1 MTSESKTAPT
11 QGGTVKLLA
20 ALFLALLLAGLA
32 VRFHAAGQAS
42 SIYGPTHV
50 TAGSRDVFL
59 LFSNELHRFSEQ
71 GEWLGSVTIESL
83 GVRESPID
91 LVALADGRLVIA
103 EQRPARIRV
112 CDPGN
117 WSCELLGEGP
127 LAELERQYKVLPSRS
142 GSHWWVTD
150 APGDTLLRLE
160 PESGNLETVLAP
172 GTLAGP
178 NGLAYDGDGRLWVAD
193 TDHRR
198 IVELLPSPEGGLVT
212 GREHSAMNALT
223 VGNRHYPMMLE
234 WSGDGHFWVV
244 QAASFA
250 EASAD
255 LVLYHPEKG
264 ASSVVPLP
272 RGAYPTDLAAAG
284 SGFLV
289 SDMEQFRVYRID
301 TASRVVEEFGDN
313 AFKGRLNEARSRR
326 TAYERLG
333 TVSLAVT
340 VIGAVLLIVAAIR
353 LTPRGQRWS
362 QVPPALDLAARAE
375 YPGGARGIHWLERN
389 TRMRWLTGGL
399 EKAFYVLLGLLCL
412 VSFLLYSW
420 SCGRVSGSSE
430 GVSEADQLG
439 LLLLLVCLAT
449 ATFIPMIHFAGG
461 ALRRRLG
468 ADGERIHLEF
478 ENGRRVAVAPER
490 LAWNDRAI
498 FYGPHTFPMQ
508 TGRKN
513 RLYAEG
519 EVQTWL
525 APMLGPAQK
534 LSEWQAMRHQ
544 WRHRDRVLFA
554 TLGAVLCLLLI
565 LVLVE
570 FVSA

>member
-1 MTSESKTAPT
+1 
-11 QGGTVKLLA
+11 
-20 ALFLALLLAGLA
+20 
-32 VRFHAAGQAS
+32 
-42 SIYGPTHV
+42 
-50 TAGSRDVFL
+50 
-59 LFSNELHRFSEQ
+59 
-71 GEWLGSVTIESL
+71 
-83 GVRESPID
+83 
-91 LVALADGRLVIA
+91 
-103 EQRPARIRV
+103 
-112 CDPGN
+112 
-117 WSCELLGEGP
+117 
-127 LAELERQYKVLPSRS
+127 
-142 GSHWWVTD
+142 
-150 APGDTLLRLE
+150 
-160 PESGNLETVLAP
+160 
-172 GTLAGP
+172 
-178 NGLAYDGDGRLWVAD
+178 
-193 TDHRR
+193 
-198 IVELLPSPEGGLVT
+198 
-212 GREHSAMNALT
+212 
-223 VGNRHYPMMLE
+223 
-234 WSGDGHFWVV
+234 
-244 QAASFA
+244 
-250 EASAD
+250 
-255 LVLYHPEKG
+255 
-264 ASSVVPLP
+264 
-272 RGAYPTDLAAAG
+272 
-284 SGFLV
+284 
-289 SDMEQFRVYRID
+289 
-301 TASRVVEEFGDN
+301 
-313 AFKGRLNEARSRR
+313 
-326 TAYERLG
+326 
-333 TVSLAVT
+333 
-340 VIGAVLLIVAAIR
+340 
-353 LTPRGQRWS
+353 
-362 QVPPALDLAARAE
+362 
-375 YPGGARGIHWLERN
+375 
-389 TRMRWLTGGL
+389 MRWLTGGL